1 MASGHA
7 ARQWLEA
14 LKFSVYVVTPIA
26 ATVYLGTGAYPYLE
40 RMIHNTS
47 YIVYPPEG
55 EAPPNLHGKCSESE
69 KKREQESNRTR
80 PNLRHRSDI
89 CA

>member
-1 MASGHA
+1 MASGHT

-40 RMIHNTS
+40 RMIYNVRS
-47 YIVYPPEG
+47 MNYLISIFILFV
-55 EAPPNLHGKCSESE
+55 
-69 KKREQESNRTR
+69 KR
-80 PNLRHRSDI
+80 PF
-89 CA
+89 

>member
-14 LKFSVYVVTPIA
+14 LKFSIYVVTPIA

-40 RMIHNTS
+40 RMIHNVS
-47 YIVYPPEG
+47 NLPP
-55 EAPPNLHGKCSESE
+55 PTKSKTILLPL
-69 KKREQESNRTR
+69 T
-80 PNLRHRSDI
+80 
-89 CA
+89 

>member
-7 ARQWLEA
+7 RRQWLEA
-14 LKFSVYVVTPIA
+14 FKFSVYVVTPIA

-40 RMIHNTS
+40 KIIRNTS

-55 EAPPNLHGKCSESE
+55 DTPPTSTNEIKLARE
-69 KKREQESNRTR
+69 KRISKLQEYRADSQMGENRE
-80 PNLRHRSDI
+80 
-89 CA
+89 